1 MNNGGYVYLICD
13 PANNTYK
20 IGVTRNLNSRRLKK
34 LQTGN
39 STELHICTTYQSQ
52 WPFRLE
58 KMLHMHFALK
68 HELNEWFNLE
78 VEDIINFT
86 QICDKLTETIKSLLD
101 NPFFTK
107 NLK

>member
-1 MNNGGYVYLICD
+1 
-13 PANNTYK
+13 
-20 IGVTRNLNSRRLKK
+20 
-34 LQTGN
+34 
-39 STELHICTTYQSQ
+39 
-52 WPFRLE
+52 
-58 KMLHMHFALK
+58 MHFALK

-78 VEDIINFT
+78 LDDIINFT